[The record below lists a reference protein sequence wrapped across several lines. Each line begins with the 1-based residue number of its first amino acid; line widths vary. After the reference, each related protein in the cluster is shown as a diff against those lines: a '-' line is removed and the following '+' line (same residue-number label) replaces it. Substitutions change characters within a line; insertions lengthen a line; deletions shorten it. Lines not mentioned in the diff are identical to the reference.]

1 MNKLKKYALSSLYD
15 MSSGISST
23 KEQAGHGSPFVS
35 FSTVFNN
42 YFLPDDLPDL
52 MDTSAKEQEI
62 YSIKKGDILITRTSE
77 TIDELAMSCV
87 ATKDY
92 PGATFSGF
100 TKRLRPKTQG
110 IAYYKYMAFYLR
122 SAWFRKAVTNNA
134 FMTLRAS
141 FNEDIFSFLNVY
153 LPDYDVQVRIGD
165 FLYSIEQ
172 KIDVNKRIGVE
183 LEDMA
188 KTLYDYWF
196 TQFDFPNE
204 EGKPYRSSGGVME
217 WNQQL
222 KREIPKGWDVTT
234 IGKVTHNYD
243 SKRIPL
249 SQNERDTMK
258 GEIPYYGATGIMDY
272 VNRHIFDGQFV
283 LIAEDGSVMDTKGN
297 PVVQMIWGKTWVNNH
312 AHVLQGCNGYSN
324 ELLYLLLQHIPVV
337 KIMTGSIQKK
347 INQDNL
353 NSYKIPQIP
362 DPVSRAFHEIVTPI
376 FEKIRTLQLESDELT
391 KLRDWLLP
399 MLIIGQATVADV
411 SHQKVRGL
419 PDITIRSFEVKQAAR
434 TFGDMNMEDDT
445 AKLIKEYLESRN
457 HESSEKD

>member
-217 WNQQL
+217 WNEQL
-222 KREIPKGWDVTT
+222 KREIPKGWVAKSISSLCDILSGYSFSSATYSDKGKYKLITIKNVQDTGINLDVDNHIECLPENIPEFCKLSYGDILMSLTGNVGRVGIMYT
-234 IGKVTHNYD
+234 KNCLLNQRVALIRPKQSYLSGYLYILFRSAQMRTLMENIATGTSQKNLSPVDTGK
-243 SKRIPL
+243 IL
-249 SQNERDTMK
+249 
-258 GEIPYYGATGIMDY
+258 IPYD
-272 VNRHIFDGQFV
+272 
-283 LIAEDGSVMDTKGN
+283 
-297 PVVQMIWGKTWVNNH
+297 
-312 AHVLQGCNGYSN
+312 
-324 ELLYLLLQHIPVV
+324 
-337 KIMTGSIQKK
+337 
-347 INQDNL
+347 
-353 NSYKIPQIP
+353 
-362 DPVSRAFHEIVTPI
+362 
-376 FEKIRTLQLESDELT
+376 EKIVDRFCDTINVIIDKITFCQKENHELT
-391 KLRDWLLP
+391 ELRDWLLP
-399 MLIIGQATVADV
+399 MLMNGQATV
-411 SHQKVRGL
+411 
-419 PDITIRSFEVKQAAR
+419 E
-434 TFGDMNMEDDT
+434 
-445 AKLIKEYLESRN
+445 
-457 HESSEKD
+457 

>member
-1 MNKLKKYALSSLYD
+1 MKKYALSSLYD
-15 MSSGISST
+15 MASGISST

-42 YFLPDDLPDL
+42 YFLPDELPDL

-92 PGATFSGF
+92 PSATYSGF
-100 TKRLRPKTQG
+100 TKRLRPKTEG

-122 SAWFRKAVTNNA
+122 SAWFRKTVTNNA

-165 FLYSIEQ
+165 FLYSLEQ
-172 KIDVNKRIGVE
+172 KIGINKRICTE
-183 LEDMA
+183 LESKA

-196 TQFDFPNE
+196 TQFDFPDAN
-204 EGKPYRSSGGVME
+204 GKPYRTFGGEMV
-217 WNQQL
+217 WNDQL
-222 KREIPKGWDVTT
+222 KREIPKGWDVTSV
-234 IGKVTHNYD
+234 GSVAQNYD

-258 GEIPYYGATGIMDY
+258 GDIPYYGATGVMDY
-272 VNRHIFDGQFV
+272 VNRHIFDGHFV
-283 LIAEDGSVMDTKGN
+283 LIAEDGSVMNANGN
-297 PVVQMIWGKTWVNNH
+297 PIVQMIWGKTWVNNH
-312 AHVLQGCNGYSN
+312 AHVLQGCHGYSN

-353 NSYKIPQIP
+353 NSYRIPQIP
-362 DPVSRAFHEIVTPI
+362 DSISQAFYEIVKPM
-376 FEKIRTLQLESDELT
+376 FEQIRSLRTENDELT

-399 MLIIGQATVADV
+399 MLMNGQAAV
-411 SHQKVRGL
+411 
-419 PDITIRSFEVKQAAR
+419 E
-434 TFGDMNMEDDT
+434 
-445 AKLIKEYLESRN
+445 
-457 HESSEKD
+457 

>member
-153 LPDYDVQVRIGD
+153 LPDYDVQVLIGD

-222 KREIPKGWDVTT
+222 KREIPKGWVAKSISSLCDILSGYSFSSATYSDKGKYKLITIKNVQDTGINLDVDNHIECLPENIPEFCKLSYGDILMSLTGNVGRVGIMYT
-234 IGKVTHNYD
+234 KNCLLNQRVALIRPKQSYLSGYLYILFRSAQMRTLMENIATGTSQKNLSPVDTGK
-243 SKRIPL
+243 IL
-249 SQNERDTMK
+249 
-258 GEIPYYGATGIMDY
+258 IPYDEKN
-272 VNRHIFDGQFV
+272 VDRFC
-283 LIAEDGSVMDTKGN
+283 DTINVIIDKITFC
-297 PVVQMIWGKTWVNNH
+297 QKENH
-312 AHVLQGCNGYSN
+312 
-324 ELLYLLLQHIPVV
+324 
-337 KIMTGSIQKK
+337 
-347 INQDNL
+347 
-353 NSYKIPQIP
+353 
-362 DPVSRAFHEIVTPI
+362 
-376 FEKIRTLQLESDELT
+376 ELT
-391 KLRDWLLP
+391 ELRDWLLP
-399 MLIIGQATVADV
+399 MLMNGQATV
-411 SHQKVRGL
+411 
-419 PDITIRSFEVKQAAR
+419 E
-434 TFGDMNMEDDT
+434 
-445 AKLIKEYLESRN
+445 
-457 HESSEKD
+457 

>member
-23 KEQAGHGSPFVS
+23 KEQVGHGSPFVS

-217 WNQQL
+217 WNEQL
-222 KREIPKGWDVTT
+222 KREIPKGWVAKSISSLCDILSGYSFSSATYSDKGKYKLITIKNVQDTGINLDVDNHIECLPENIPEFCKLSYGDILMSLTGNVGRVGIMYT
-234 IGKVTHNYD
+234 KNCLLNQRVALIRPKQSYLSGYLYILFRSAQMRTLMENIATGTSQKNLSPVDTGK
-243 SKRIPL
+243 IL
-249 SQNERDTMK
+249 
-258 GEIPYYGATGIMDY
+258 IPYD
-272 VNRHIFDGQFV
+272 
-283 LIAEDGSVMDTKGN
+283 
-297 PVVQMIWGKTWVNNH
+297 
-312 AHVLQGCNGYSN
+312 
-324 ELLYLLLQHIPVV
+324 
-337 KIMTGSIQKK
+337 
-347 INQDNL
+347 
-353 NSYKIPQIP
+353 
-362 DPVSRAFHEIVTPI
+362 
-376 FEKIRTLQLESDELT
+376 EKIVDRFCDTINVIIDKITFCQKENHELT
-391 KLRDWLLP
+391 ELRDWLLP
-399 MLIIGQATVADV
+399 MLMNGQATV
-411 SHQKVRGL
+411 
-419 PDITIRSFEVKQAAR
+419 E
-434 TFGDMNMEDDT
+434 
-445 AKLIKEYLESRN
+445 
-457 HESSEKD
+457 

>member
-172 KIDVNKRIGVE
+172 KIDINKRIGVE

-196 TQFDFPNE
+196 AQFDFPNE

-222 KREIPKGWDVTT
+222 KREIPKGWDVST
-234 IGKVTHNYD
+234 IGNILTKAPNTT
-243 SKRIPL
+243 RIP
-249 SQNERDTMK
+249 T
-258 GEIPYYGATGIMDY
+258 GEYLKTGCIPVIDQSADYIAGYTNDKNAVLASDAGYVVFGDHTRIVKYIRFPFARGA
-272 VNRHIFDGQFV
+272 DGTQV
-283 LIAEDGSVMDTKGN
+283 LK
-297 PVVQMIWGKTWVNNH
+297 
-312 AHVLQGCNGYSN
+312 SN
-324 ELLYLLLQHIPVV
+324 TPCVPDELLYQIVKNVDLSNYGYARHFKFLKDTLAVIPNETVA
-337 KIMTGSIQKK
+337 KKYIQ
-347 INQDNL
+347 I
-353 NSYKIPQIP
+353 
-362 DPVSRAFHEIVTPI
+362 VSPI
-376 FEKIRTLQLESDELT
+376 HDKQVQLTFENVELT

-399 MLIIGQATVADV
+399 MLMNGQATV
-411 SHQKVRGL
+411 
-419 PDITIRSFEVKQAAR
+419 E
-434 TFGDMNMEDDT
+434 
-445 AKLIKEYLESRN
+445 
-457 HESSEKD
+457 

>member
-222 KREIPKGWDVTT
+222 KREIPKGWGAKSISSLCDILSGYSFSSATYSDKGKYKLITIKNVQDTGINLDVDNHIECLPENIPEFCKLSYGDILMSLTGNVGRVGIMYT
-234 IGKVTHNYD
+234 KNCLLNQRVALIRPKQSYFSGYLYILFRGAQMRTLMENIATGTSQKNLSPVDTGK
-243 SKRIPL
+243 IL
-249 SQNERDTMK
+249 
-258 GEIPYYGATGIMDY
+258 IPYD
-272 VNRHIFDGQFV
+272 
-283 LIAEDGSVMDTKGN
+283 
-297 PVVQMIWGKTWVNNH
+297 
-312 AHVLQGCNGYSN
+312 
-324 ELLYLLLQHIPVV
+324 
-337 KIMTGSIQKK
+337 
-347 INQDNL
+347 
-353 NSYKIPQIP
+353 
-362 DPVSRAFHEIVTPI
+362 
-376 FEKIRTLQLESDELT
+376 EKIVDRFCDTINVIIDKITFCQKENHELT
-391 KLRDWLLP
+391 ELRDWLLP
-399 MLIIGQATVADV
+399 MLMNGQATV
-411 SHQKVRGL
+411 
-419 PDITIRSFEVKQAAR
+419 E
-434 TFGDMNMEDDT
+434 
-445 AKLIKEYLESRN
+445 
-457 HESSEKD
+457 

>member
-42 YFLPDDLPDL
+42 YFLPDELPDL
-52 MDTSAKEQEI
+52 MDTSVKEQEI

-100 TKRLRPKTQG
+100 TKRLRPKTEG

-172 KIDVNKRIGVE
+172 KIDVNKRICVE

-196 TQFDFPNE
+196 TQFDFPNANGE
-204 EGKPYRSSGGVME
+204 PYRSSGGKME
-217 WNQQL
+217 WNEQL
-222 KREIPKGWDVTT
+222 KREIPKKWDIST
-234 IGKVTHNYD
+234 IGNILTKVPNTT
-243 SKRIPL
+243 RI
-249 SQNERDTMK
+249 QT
-258 GEIPYYGATGIMDY
+258 GEYLKTGHIPIIDQSTDYIAGYTNDETAVLASDAGYVVFGDHTRIVKYIRFPFARGA
-272 VNRHIFDGQFV
+272 DGTQV
-283 LIAEDGSVMDTKGN
+283 LK
-297 PVVQMIWGKTWVNNH
+297 
-312 AHVLQGCNGYSN
+312 SN
-324 ELLYLLLQHIPVV
+324 TPCVPDELLYQIVKNVDLSNYGYARHFKFLKDTLSVIPNETVA
-337 KIMTGSIQKK
+337 KK
-347 INQDNL
+347 
-353 NSYKIPQIP
+353 YTQI
-362 DPVSRAFHEIVTPI
+362 VAPI
-376 FEKIRTLQLESDELT
+376 HDKQVQLTFENVELT

-399 MLIIGQATVADV
+399 MLMNGQATV
-411 SHQKVRGL
+411 
-419 PDITIRSFEVKQAAR
+419 E
-434 TFGDMNMEDDT
+434 
-445 AKLIKEYLESRN
+445 
-457 HESSEKD
+457 

>member
-153 LPDYDVQVRIGD
+153 LPNYDVQVRIGD

-172 KIDVNKRIGVE
+172 KMDVNKRIGVE

-222 KREIPKGWDVTT
+222 KREIPKGWDVST
-234 IGKVTHNYD
+234 IGNILTKAPNTT
-243 SKRIPL
+243 RIP
-249 SQNERDTMK
+249 T
-258 GEIPYYGATGIMDY
+258 GEYLKTGCIPVIDQSADYIAGYTNDKNAVLASDAGYVVFGDHTRIVKYIRFPFARGA
-272 VNRHIFDGQFV
+272 DGTQV
-283 LIAEDGSVMDTKGN
+283 LK
-297 PVVQMIWGKTWVNNH
+297 
-312 AHVLQGCNGYSN
+312 SN
-324 ELLYLLLQHIPVV
+324 TPCVPDELLYQIVKNVDLSNYGYARHFKFLKDTLAVIPNETVA
-337 KIMTGSIQKK
+337 KKYIQ
-347 INQDNL
+347 I
-353 NSYKIPQIP
+353 
-362 DPVSRAFHEIVTPI
+362 VSPI
-376 FEKIRTLQLESDELT
+376 HDKQVQLTFENVELT

-399 MLIIGQATVADV
+399 MLMNGQATV
-411 SHQKVRGL
+411 
-419 PDITIRSFEVKQAAR
+419 E
-434 TFGDMNMEDDT
+434 
-445 AKLIKEYLESRN
+445 
-457 HESSEKD
+457 

>member
-204 EGKPYRSSGGVME
+204 EGKPYRSSSGVME

-222 KREIPKGWDVTT
+222 KREIPKGWVAKSISSLCDILSGYSFSSATYSDKGKYKLITIKNVQDTGINLDVDNHIECLPENIPEFCKLSYGDILMSLTGNVGRVGIMYT
-234 IGKVTHNYD
+234 KNCLLNQRVALIRPKQSYLSGYLYILFRSAQMRTLMENIATGTSQKNLSPVDTGK
-243 SKRIPL
+243 IL
-249 SQNERDTMK
+249 
-258 GEIPYYGATGIMDY
+258 IPYDEKN
-272 VNRHIFDGQFV
+272 VDRFC
-283 LIAEDGSVMDTKGN
+283 DTINVIIDKITFC
-297 PVVQMIWGKTWVNNH
+297 QKENH
-312 AHVLQGCNGYSN
+312 
-324 ELLYLLLQHIPVV
+324 
-337 KIMTGSIQKK
+337 
-347 INQDNL
+347 
-353 NSYKIPQIP
+353 
-362 DPVSRAFHEIVTPI
+362 
-376 FEKIRTLQLESDELT
+376 ELT
-391 KLRDWLLP
+391 ELRDWLLP
-399 MLIIGQATVADV
+399 MLMNGQATV
-411 SHQKVRGL
+411 
-419 PDITIRSFEVKQAAR
+419 E
-434 TFGDMNMEDDT
+434 
-445 AKLIKEYLESRN
+445 
-457 HESSEKD
+457 

>member
-1 MNKLKKYALSSLYD
+1 MNKLNKYALSSLYD

-196 TQFDFPNE
+196 TQFDFPTE
-204 EGKPYRSSGGVME
+204 EGKPYRSSGGEVV
-217 WNQQL
+217 WNDQL
-222 KREIPKGWDVTT
+222 KREIPKGWDAKSISSLCDILSGYSFSSTT
-234 IGKVTHNYD
+234 YSDKGKYKLITIKNVQDTGINLDVDNHIECLPEN
-243 SKRIPL
+243 IPKFCKL
-249 SQNERDTMK
+249 SYGDILMSLTGNVGRVGIMYTKNCLLNQRVALIRPKQSYLSGYLYILFRSAQMRTLMENIATGTSQKNLSPVDTGK
-258 GEIPYYGATGIMDY
+258 ILIPYD
-272 VNRHIFDGQFV
+272 
-283 LIAEDGSVMDTKGN
+283 
-297 PVVQMIWGKTWVNNH
+297 
-312 AHVLQGCNGYSN
+312 
-324 ELLYLLLQHIPVV
+324 
-337 KIMTGSIQKK
+337 
-347 INQDNL
+347 
-353 NSYKIPQIP
+353 
-362 DPVSRAFHEIVTPI
+362 
-376 FEKIRTLQLESDELT
+376 EKIVDRFCDTINVIIDKITFCQKENHELT
-391 KLRDWLLP
+391 ELRDWLLP
-399 MLIIGQATVADV
+399 MLMNGQATV
-411 SHQKVRGL
+411 
-419 PDITIRSFEVKQAAR
+419 E
-434 TFGDMNMEDDT
+434 
-445 AKLIKEYLESRN
+445 
-457 HESSEKD
+457 

>member
-222 KREIPKGWDVTT
+222 KREIPKGWVAKSISSLCDILSGYSFSSATYSDKGKYKLITIKNVQDTGINLDVDNHIECLPENIPEFCKLSYGDILMSLTGNVGRVGIMYT
-234 IGKVTHNYD
+234 KNCLLNQRVALIRPKQSYLSGYLYILFRGAQMRTLMENIATGTSQKNLSPVDTGK
-243 SKRIPL
+243 IL
-249 SQNERDTMK
+249 
-258 GEIPYYGATGIMDY
+258 IPYDEKN
-272 VNRHIFDGQFV
+272 VDRFC
-283 LIAEDGSVMDTKGN
+283 DTINVIIDKITFC
-297 PVVQMIWGKTWVNNH
+297 QKENH
-312 AHVLQGCNGYSN
+312 
-324 ELLYLLLQHIPVV
+324 
-337 KIMTGSIQKK
+337 
-347 INQDNL
+347 
-353 NSYKIPQIP
+353 
-362 DPVSRAFHEIVTPI
+362 
-376 FEKIRTLQLESDELT
+376 ELT
-391 KLRDWLLP
+391 ELRDWLLP
-399 MLIIGQATVADV
+399 MLMNGQATV
-411 SHQKVRGL
+411 
-419 PDITIRSFEVKQAAR
+419 E
-434 TFGDMNMEDDT
+434 
-445 AKLIKEYLESRN
+445 
-457 HESSEKD
+457 

>member
-42 YFLPDDLPDL
+42 YFLPDELSDL
-52 MDTSAKEQEI
+52 MDTSVKEQEI

-100 TKRLRPKTQG
+100 TKRLRPKTEG

-165 FLYSIEQ
+165 FLYSIER
-172 KIDVNKRIGVE
+172 KIDVNKRICIE
-183 LEDMA
+183 LEAMA

-204 EGKPYRSSGGVME
+204 EGKPYRSFGGEMV
-217 WNQQL
+217 WNDQL
-222 KREIPKGWDVTT
+222 KREIPKGWDVST
-234 IGKVTHNYD
+234 IGNILTKAPNTT
-243 SKRIPL
+243 RIP
-249 SQNERDTMK
+249 T
-258 GEIPYYGATGIMDY
+258 GEYLKTGCIPVIDQSSDYIAGYTNDKNAVLASDAGYVVFGDHTRIVKYIRFPFARGA
-272 VNRHIFDGQFV
+272 DGTQV
-283 LIAEDGSVMDTKGN
+283 LK
-297 PVVQMIWGKTWVNNH
+297 
-312 AHVLQGCNGYSN
+312 SN
-324 ELLYLLLQHIPVV
+324 TPCVPDELLYQIVKNVDLSNYGYARHFKFLKDTLAVIPNETVA
-337 KIMTGSIQKK
+337 KKYIQ
-347 INQDNL
+347 I
-353 NSYKIPQIP
+353 
-362 DPVSRAFHEIVTPI
+362 VSPI
-376 FEKIRTLQLESDELT
+376 HDEQVQLTFENVELT

-399 MLIIGQATVADV
+399 MLMNGQATV
-411 SHQKVRGL
+411 
-419 PDITIRSFEVKQAAR
+419 E
-434 TFGDMNMEDDT
+434 
-445 AKLIKEYLESRN
+445 
-457 HESSEKD
+457 

>member
-222 KREIPKGWDVTT
+222 KREIPKGWVAKSISSLCDILSGYSFLSATYSDKGKYKLITIKNVQDTGINLDVDNHIECLPENIPEFCKLSYGDILMSLTGNVGRVGIMYT
-234 IGKVTHNYD
+234 KNCLLNQRVALIRPKQSYLSGYLYILFRSAQMRTLMENIATGTSQKNLSPVDTGK
-243 SKRIPL
+243 IL
-249 SQNERDTMK
+249 
-258 GEIPYYGATGIMDY
+258 IPYD
-272 VNRHIFDGQFV
+272 
-283 LIAEDGSVMDTKGN
+283 
-297 PVVQMIWGKTWVNNH
+297 
-312 AHVLQGCNGYSN
+312 
-324 ELLYLLLQHIPVV
+324 
-337 KIMTGSIQKK
+337 
-347 INQDNL
+347 
-353 NSYKIPQIP
+353 
-362 DPVSRAFHEIVTPI
+362 
-376 FEKIRTLQLESDELT
+376 EKIVDRFCDTINVIIDKITFCQKENHELT
-391 KLRDWLLP
+391 ELRDWLLP
-399 MLIIGQATVADV
+399 MLMNGQATV
-411 SHQKVRGL
+411 
-419 PDITIRSFEVKQAAR
+419 E
-434 TFGDMNMEDDT
+434 
-445 AKLIKEYLESRN
+445 
-457 HESSEKD
+457 